1 MIWRQISEPM
11 LPPAP
16 VTMTRRPSSSL
27 PMFSVSSDTGSRP
40 KRSLIS
46 MSRMGTWLSPSR
58 RSSKGRMIFRFKFA
72 SSRKPP

>member
-16 VTMTRRPSSSL
+16 VTITRRPSSSL
-27 PMFSVSSDTGSRP
+27 PMFSVSSVTGSRP

-46 MSRMGTWLSPSR
+46 MSRMGTRSSPPS
-58 RSSKGRMIFRFKFA
+58 RSSKGE
-72 SSRKPP
+72 